1 MCRTYARFDGWGLV
15 LERRIAEE
23 HIKRY
28 GEGCGGYVASE
39 FWIWTLTTAM
49 AGLVFACLSKKEGSH
64 EFCILESRERGAMR
78 DDRINGSCAG
88 FHTFLKRARDQKQ
101 KGGRYQRCTASAH
114 SNHYSTCEAILG
126 VSGTVTRRASLITS
140 SSYLH

>member
-64 EFCILESRERGAMR
+64 EFCILESRAMDCIHIAFEEQRKRR
-78 DDRINGSCAG
+78 DEGRQNKWELCG
-88 FHTFLKRARDQKQ
+88 FPHLPQAR
-101 KGGRYQRCTASAH
+101 T
-114 SNHYSTCEAILG
+114 
-126 VSGTVTRRASLITS
+126 
-140 SSYLH
+140 